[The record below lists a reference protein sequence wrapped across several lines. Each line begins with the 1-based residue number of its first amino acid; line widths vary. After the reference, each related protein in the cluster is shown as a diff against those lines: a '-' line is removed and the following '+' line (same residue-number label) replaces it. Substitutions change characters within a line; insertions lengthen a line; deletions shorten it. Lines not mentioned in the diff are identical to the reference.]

1 MTDTVAD
8 MIIRIKNAYLARHT
22 EVTMPASKL
31 RENIGRILVE
41 TGYLSSAERVAK
53 TPQDDLVYVLRYV
66 NGKPAMTDLERISKP
81 GRRVY
86 MTADTLPR
94 VLAGYGTAVIST
106 SQGVM
111 TSQQAKKKNI
121 GGEVLFK
128 VW

>member
-22 EVTMPASKL
+22 QVVMPASKL

-41 TGYLSSAERVAK
+41 AGYLSAAERVEK
-53 TPQDDLVYVLRYV
+53 KPQDDLVFALRYV

-86 MTADTLPR
+86 TTAETLPR
-94 VLAGYGTAVIST
+94 VLAGYGTAIIST

-111 TSQQAKKKNI
+111 TSQQAKQKNI

>member
-8 MIIRIKNAYLARHT
+8 MIIRIKNAYMARHT
-22 EVTMPASKL
+22 EVRLPASKL
-31 RENIGRILVE
+31 RQSIGAILVE
-41 TGYLSSAERVAK
+41 SGYLAGAERVTK
-53 TPQDDLVYVLRYV
+53 TPQDELVFGLRYV
-66 NGKPAMTDLERISKP
+66 NGKPALTDLERISKP

-86 MTADTLPR
+86 VTADTLPR
-94 VLAGYGTAVIST
+94 VLSGYGTAVIST

-111 TSQQAKKKNI
+111 TSQQAKQKNI